1 MKNNSTFIIAEISA
15 NHNNN
20 LETAIKTIEAI
31 AKSGA
36 DAVKI
41 QTYTAD
47 SLTLN
52 IDNDFFGPR
61 KDGLWKGLKPYEVFS
76 EGALPYE
83 WHDEL
88 KK

>member
-1 MKNNSTFIIAEISA
+1 MNLIKNMKNNSTFIIAEISA

-20 LETAIKTIEAI
+20 LDTTIKTIKAI
-31 AKSGA
+31 AKTGA

-52 IDNDFFGPR
+52 VDNEFFGPR
-61 KDGLWKGLKPYEVFS
+61 KDGLWKGLKPYDVFS
-76 EGALPYE
+76 
-83 WHDEL
+83 
-88 KK
+88 